1 VGQTVTNGI
10 ISALN
15 RAADPQ
21 GGTPMT
27 YIQTDAAINP
37 GNSGGALV
45 DMDGDLIG
53 VNSFIVSRSGG
64 SAGVGFAIPAAM
76 VRRVVEAAA
85 GGGQVLVRS
94 WLGARTQPV
103 TPEIARSVGLSSPQG
118 ALVADIWP
126 GGPAD
131 RAGLKSG
138 DIILT
143 VNGRPAAD
151 PAAVSFA
158 VGAARPGESLALSVR
173 RNEQVIKVSLR
184 PEPPPAKPARD
195 EWFVDGRNPFQGAT
209 VVNVSPAV
217 AEELG
222 VDAFSS
228 RGVLVINI
236 SRGFAMNAGLR
247 PGDVVRRVNGREI
260 GTVADLRG
268 ALSVPAGNWAVTI
281 LRGDREITGNFRT

>member
-1 VGQTVTNGI
+1 
-10 ISALN
+10 
-15 RAADPQ
+15 
-21 GGTPMT
+21 
-27 YIQTDAAINP
+27 
-37 GNSGGALV
+37 
-45 DMDGDLIG
+45 
-53 VNSFIVSRSGG
+53 
-64 SAGVGFAIPAAM
+64 M

-131 RAGLKSG
+131 RVGLKSG

-268 ALSVPAGNWAVTI
+268 ALSVPSGNWAVTI